1 MQVLLSIPHVQETYF
16 VKHQLHIQNCF
27 EFPAD
32 CFHCQMGKLADGLL
46 SGRYS
51 VALIDDKNETRGQD
65 GITPSMFKSIV
76 GKGHPEFSTMRQQD
90 AQEFLQHTLSL
101 MQQKERV
108 MGTDSTKACTFQMQS
123 RLQCLE
129 CERVQ
134 YRSVPSTS
142 LILPVPAVKKGQTDD
157 GKPAYE
163 PVRLL
168 EMIETYFDAD
178 MREYNCPIDNSKTTA
193 TVASTFKSFP
203 EYLFFVASR
212 FVLGEGWVM
221 EKLNVEIQTPM
232 EISLDH
238 LRGQGIQEGEVEFPS
253 DSNQSDEP
261 QFNPDFLNQLMGMGF
276 PENRCKKA
284 LLKTGN
290 SGAEPAMNWLFE
302 HMDDPDIDDPIAVSG
317 TGTSVSDAEL
327 APLMDMGF
335 TRNQAL
341 RAMKETNNNMERA
354 VDWLFSH
361 PEVGDDPVP
370 EEQDEEEKPDT
381 RPAKYRLFAL
391 ISHKGTS
398 AQCGHYVAYIRKG
411 NDWVLF
417 NDNKVV
423 QVPDIAEA
431 AQGAYVY
438 VFQRNE

>member
-1 MQVLLSIPHVQETYF
+1 
-16 VKHQLHIQNCF
+16 
-27 EFPAD
+27 
-32 CFHCQMGKLADGLL
+32 MGKLADGLL

-51 VALIDDKNETRGQD
+51 VALFDDNNETRGQD
-65 GITPSMFKSIV
+65 GISPSMFKSIV

-90 AQEFLQHTLSL
+90 AQEFLQHALSL

-108 MGTDSTKACTFQMQS
+108 MGTDSTKGCTFQLES

-142 LILPVPAVKKGQTDD
+142 LILPVPAVKKGLTDD
-157 GKPAYE
+157 GRQLYE

-168 EMIETYFDAD
+168 EMIEAYFEAE
-178 MREYNCPIDNSKTTA
+178 MREYNCPIDQSKTTA
-193 TVASTFKSFP
+193 SFASTFKTFP

-221 EKLNVEIQTPM
+221 EKLNVDIETPM
-232 EISLDH
+232 EMSLDH

-253 DSNQSDEP
+253 DSNNASEP
-261 QFNPDFLNQLMGMGF
+261 QIDADSLNQLLGMGF

-290 SGAEPAMNWLFE
+290 SGAESAMNWLFE
-302 HMDDPDIDDPIAVSG
+302 HMDDPDIDEPIAG
-317 TGTSVSDAEL
+317 NDAMANLSDAEL
-327 APLMDMGF
+327 VPLMEMGF

-361 PEVGDDPVP
+361 PEIGDEPVA
-370 EEQDEEEKPDT
+370 EERKEDDKPDT
-381 RPAKYRLFAL
+381 RPASYRLFAL

-411 NDWVLF
+411 NEWALF

-423 QVPDIAEA
+423 EVPDIAEPA
-431 AQGAYVY
+431 KGAYVY
-438 VFQRNE
+438 VFQRME